1 MVDKQ
6 AGYGNY
12 EELDVHMNEVVN
24 KALSIQDA
32 VCHKVW
38 VDTIHSLH
46 IHNTTPQNLE
56 QWNPQLSNLST
67 TKITI
72 QKNKM
77 KERK

>member
-1 MVDKQ
+1 
-6 AGYGNY
+6 
-12 EELDVHMNEVVN
+12 
-24 KALSIQDA
+24 